1 MYDCVSF
8 YSFVE
13 TVITAN
19 TPQEGKQTR
28 QSQWL
33 FLEAGNRVIEVKT
46 YNKYNILKLKIL

>member
-8 YSFVE
+8 YSFIE

-19 TPQEGKQTR
+19 TPQDGKQTR

-33 FLEAGNRVIEVKT
+33 FLEAGNRVIEVNHKPYT
-46 YNKYNILKLKIL
+46 LPSPS